1 MLIEGELVEW
11 FQQPRPS
18 ESDSL
23 DSIESPTRQQ
33 DVEQGECSSRQ
44 GVFLSPLSSSIQT
57 LSQSQSRVQIGMTV
71 ARNLNQELVQI
82 LDTIIVEGGVLEAP
96 RSEWDLLGDDEQY
109 VPGDNED
116 GEC

>member
-1 MLIEGELVEW
+1 MLTEDELVEW
-11 FQQPRPS
+11 FLQPRPS

-23 DSIESPTRQQ
+23 GSIESPIRQQ
-33 DVEQGECSSRQ
+33 DIEQGECSSRQ
-44 GVFLSPLSSSIQT
+44 GAFHSPLNSSIQT

-82 LDTIIVEGGVLEAP
+82 LDTIIVEGGLLEAP
-96 RSEWDLLGDDEQY
+96 KSEWDLLGDDAQY